1 MLSVVLGSGAG
12 VASFDTLTLFR
23 NLVLTVLLPLLG
35 GAALQAIIPGGRP
48 TAAEQLHDCPL
59 HAQTNVATGGRQGA
73 CLLRSTPTGHAARR
87 QVARAHSPQA
97 GCCQASARQEGVE
110 RSGREQ

>member
-35 GAALQAIIPGGRP
+35 GAALQAIIPGGLP
-48 TAAEQLHDCPL
+48 
-59 HAQTNVATGGRQGA
+59 GA
-73 CLLRSTPTGHAARR
+73 
-87 QVARAHSPQA
+87 
-97 GCCQASARQEGVE
+97 
-110 RSGREQ
+110 

>member
-48 TAAEQLHDCPL
+48 AAAEQLHACL
-59 HAQTNVATGGRQGA
+59 LWHADNSVATGGRLGA
-73 CLLRSTPTGHAARR
+73 CLPRSPLTGHAARLR
-87 QVARAHSPQA
+87 VAGAHSLQA
-97 GCCQASARQEGVE
+97 GRCLMDVKTE
-110 RSGREQ
+110 